1 MNPLRPALAVCLLAA
16 FTLTT
21 PAEDPP
27 AKRTPKEALRALNDL
42 IGNWRGTGEP
52 STGTREEK
60 QRNFWTE
67 GISWEWQFKGQ
78 DACLKATFDKG
89 KYFTAAELRYRPDDD
104 KYLLKATTAG
114 KETVSFEGTLKDK
127 RLTLERSDDKTNE
140 SQRLVIN
147 LLHFNRYVYTYEV
160 KAADKAAFGPVYRV
174 GATKE
179 GVAFAGGDDKPE
191 CVVSGGLGT
200 IPVSYKGK
208 TYYVCCSGCRDAFR
222 DEPEKYIQEF
232 EARKAKGK

>member
-1 MNPLRPALAVCLLAA
+1 MNLPRLALAVCLLAV
-16 FTLTT
+16 FSLTT

-27 AKRTPKEALRALNDL
+27 AKRTPREALRALNDL
-42 IGNWRGTGEP
+42 IGAWRGTGEP

-67 GISWEWQFKGQ
+67 GITWEWQLKGD
-78 DACLKATFDKG
+78 DAYLKAAFDKG

-104 KYLLKATTAG
+104 KFQLKATTAA
-114 KETVSFEGTLKDK
+114 KESVTFEGTLKDK
-127 RLTLERSDDKTNE
+127 RLTLERTDEKTNE
-140 SQRLVIN
+140 TQRLVVS

-160 KAADKAAFGPVYRV
+160 KPAEKAAFSPVYRV

-179 GVAFAGGDDKPE
+179 GVAFAGPDDKPE

-208 TYYVCCSGCRDAFR
+208 TYYVCCSGCRDAFKE
-222 DEPEKYIQEF
+222 EPDKYIQEF